1 MRIGI
6 CHQMQ
11 VYYAIVCLDICN
23 VCYPQL
29 VHACKDNALGL
40 ILVLAEVMIGV
51 GRVTTSGRLE
61 HQVPLMHEAVEPVT
75 PAHLIWIE
83 FLEHEK
89 KLEGA
94 KPWCLAADILDRTY
108 YLFL

>member
-1 MRIGI
+1 M
-6 CHQMQ
+6 QMQ
-11 VYYAIVCLDICN
+11 GLFEKFLPKFGEFLKKKQK
-23 VCYPQL
+23 PQKSL
-29 VHACKDNALGL
+29 LALGL